1 MTERNDALMSI
12 YESVKS
18 RATFGF
24 DEFER
29 RLAEWDV
36 VPLTQNDKIIG
47 GVLIKGNEL
56 HVGYADRP
64 TGTILRHIKMT
75 LGRLLKEF
83 GSVVTVVSAS
93 NVRGLN
99 FCLRLGFNIDKQKYD
114 NIYLTCVRCK
124 YV

>member
-1 MTERNDALMSI
+1 MTERDDALMSI

-18 RATFGF
+18 RTAFNF
-24 DEFER
+24 DDFKSK
-29 RLAEWDV
+29 LTDWDV
-36 VPLTQNDKIIG
+36 VPLTQDDKIIG

-75 LGRLLKEF
+75 LGRLIKEF
-83 GSVVTVVSAS
+83 GSAVTVVSAA
-93 NVRGLN
+93 NERGLN
-99 FCLRLGFNIDKQKYD
+99 FCLRLGFNVAERKND

>member
-1 MTERNDALMSI
+1 MTERDDALISI

-36 VPLTQNDKIIG
+36 VPLTQGDKIIG

-75 LGRLLKEF
+75 LGKLLKEF
-83 GSVVTVVSAS
+83 GSAVTVVSAA
-93 NVRGLN
+93 NERGLQ
-99 FCLRLGFNIDKQKYD
+99 FCLRLGFNVAERKND
-114 NIYLTCVRCK
+114 NIYLTCVRCR